1 MADPKALAQQG
12 VKEAQ
17 TNTAVVQ
24 HNAAADSIEATFQ
37 KLMPKLAQ
45 ASLAKVPPEFIVST
59 AMTVLRNSE
68 QLKSCDPLSV
78 VHCVV
83 QSAQTGLR
91 LDPVLQQAALVSRWN
106 SKKGKNEAQFMP
118 MYKGLL
124 LLSRRSG
131 KIVHVAAQ
139 PVYEGDEFS
148 YGYGSDQFLSHRPAL
163 KRDSKAKITHYYAYL
178 KLVGGGFQFEVMTQE
193 EIDEVKEFALSD
205 KKNKAASPWTTDPI
219 PMALK
224 TVLRRALKL
233 APVEDPM
240 LAAAIQADEM
250 LERGIVQEHVVE
262 NGLVVPGASYQE
274 AEAEAATEKPV
285 VPIVAMPAV
294 HIDTKNTVDE
304 SGGLDPNHPLQKD
317 NPTPKQSAKK
327 EKSDEQ
333 VAWVKTCLAVFETLK
348 KKENREKAVEWAK
361 EAKRRHDEK
370 LIGDFDFEAIVAEFR
385 KHFPAKPAP
394 TASLFDGDGRVQPGD
409 GAVVEQPKAKA
420 DDGADTR
427 SNRPRKGKKVAADA
441 GELSGQIA
449 AADKLSVLF
458 TIKGRIEKL
467 TDENAKTT
475 LMMMWQTKVDS
486 LKGAKK

>member
-1 MADPKALAQQG
+1 MTDPKTLAQQG

-148 YGYGSDQFLSHRPAL
+148 YGYGSDQFLSHRPSL
-163 KRDSKAKITHYYAYL
+163 KRDPKAKITHYYAYI

-193 EIDEVKEFALSD
+193 EIDEVKEFALGD

-285 VPIVAMPAV
+285 VPIVALPAV
-294 HIDTKNTVDE
+294 HVDTAKTVDE
-304 SGGLDPNHPLQKD
+304 SGGLDPQHPL
-317 NPTPKQSAKK
+317 NKK
-327 EKSDEQ
+327 EKTDEQ
-333 VAWVKTCLAVFETLK
+333 VAWVKTCVSIFETLK

-361 EAKRRHDEK
+361 EAKRRHDEG
-370 LIGDFDFEAIVAEFR
+370 LIADFDFEVIVAEFR

-394 TASLFDGDGRVQPGD
+394 TPSLFGADGSVQPGD

-427 SNRPRKGKKVAADA
+427 SHRPRKGKKAVGDAASD
-441 GELSGQIA
+441 LSKQIA
-449 AADKLSVLF
+449 EAEKLSILF
-458 TIKGRIEKL
+458 TIKGRIEKAAVA
-467 TDENAKTT
+467 DQDHAA
-475 LMMMWQTKVDS
+475 LMAQWQAKVDS